1 MRDELNK
8 TSFLSSADDFSS
20 ITYKA
25 DPASSKSKEI
35 PPYNGFGSEED
46 SLCNCLSLI
55 PKPPKRDFIKFME
68 KDRWVCVTVL
78 ARKNQGPGE

>member
-1 MRDELNK
+1 VELQKVYRIYFKNVISLK
-8 TSFLSSADDFSS
+8 NTFLP
-20 ITYKA
+20 ITDNF
-25 DPASSKSKEI
+25 DPIDYKSKAELPKQRSM

-68 KDRWVCVTVL
+68 KDRLV
-78 ARKNQGPGE
+78 

>member
-1 MRDELNK
+1 VFD
-8 TSFLSSADDFSS
+8 S
-20 ITYKA
+20 IKYKA
-25 DPASSKSKEI
+25 PPGVFPPREI

-68 KDRWVCVTVL
+68 KDR
-78 ARKNQGPGE
+78 